1 MDYTEYE
8 DQAAEFM
15 RLAVPL
21 MQKHGIAMTP
31 ANYAVWFEY
40 VSGSNVALVDAL
52 DKEIE
57 EKGRLTD
64 QQSRQLYERFFDREK
79 DQQSFLELRE
89 ELSRLLREVIS
100 FVYTGVVSTDKSN
113 TQLQHLLGRMSPNMT
128 GQEVHDLVEE
138 VLASTRQAV
147 SSGEVLSER
156 LNYAMEEVQTL
167 KKELGETRRE
177 AKSDML
183 TGLANRKAFDEVLVS
198 STRDADQ
205 NHQAVTLIF
214 CNLDNFH
221 DINENHG
228 HPVGDLVLKRVA
240 SLLHDHVSSS
250 DLVARYSGEEF
261 AILLNNQ
268 PLSEARK
275 VAEKIRTEMAAK
287 RINRKDTG
295 ESLGQITLSLGL
307 ASYVATEGVD
317 SFMQRADRALYMAKR
332 RGRNCVS
339 EAPPPII

>member
-8 DQAAEFM
+8 EQAAEFM

-21 MQKHGIAMTP
+21 MQKHGIALTP

-40 VSGSNVALVDAL
+40 VSGSNLALIDAL

-64 QQSRQLYERFFDREK
+64 QQSRHLYERFFDREK
-79 DQQSFLELRE
+79 DQQAFLELRE

-113 TQLQHLLGRMSPNMT
+113 TQLQHLLGRMSPSMT
-128 GQEVHDLVEE
+128 GQEVHDLVED
-138 VLASTRQAV
+138 VLATTRQAV

-167 KKELGETRRE
+167 KKDLDETRRE
-177 AKSDML
+177 AKSDTL
-183 TGLANRKAFDEVLVS
+183 TGLANRKAFDDVLTNA
-198 STRDADQ
+198 TRDADKTPGEI
-205 NHQAVTLIF
+205 NLIF
-214 CNLDNFH
+214 CNLDNFNE
-221 DINENHG
+221 INEKHG

-240 SLLHDHVSSS
+240 SLLRNNLTETDM
-250 DLVARYSGEEF
+250 VARYSGEEF
-261 AILLNNQ
+261 AILLPNQ
-268 PLSEARK
+268 SLKEARR
-275 VAEKIRTEMAAK
+275 VADKLRTEMAAK
-287 RINRKDTG
+287 RITRKDNG

-307 ASYVATEGVD
+307 ANYVASEGVD
-317 SFMQRADRALYMAKR
+317 SFLQRADRALYMAKR

>member
-21 MQKHGIAMTP
+21 MKKHGIAMTP

-167 KKELGETRRE
+167 KKELDETRRE

-183 TGLANRKAFDEVLVS
+183 TGLANRKAFDEILDS
-198 STRDADQ
+198 STRNADQ

-214 CNLDNFH
+214 CNLDNFN

-275 VAEKIRTEMAAK
+275 IAEKIRTEMAAK
-287 RINRKDTG
+287 RIARKDTG

-307 ASYVATEGVD
+307 ATYVATEGVD

>member
-21 MQKHGIAMTP
+21 MKKHGIAMTP

-167 KKELGETRRE
+167 KKELDETRRE
-177 AKSDML
+177 AKSDTL
-183 TGLANRKAFDEVLVS
+183 TGLANRKAFDEVLDS

-240 SLLHDHVSSS
+240 SLLHDNVSSS

-261 AILLNNQ
+261 AILLNNR

>member
-21 MQKHGIAMTP
+21 MKKHGIAMTP

-167 KKELGETRRE
+167 KKELDETRRE

-183 TGLANRKAFDEVLVS
+183 TGLANRKAFDEILDS
-198 STRDADQ
+198 STRNADQ

-214 CNLDNFH
+214 CNLDNFN

-228 HPVGDLVLKRVA
+228 QPVGDLVLKRVA
-240 SLLHDHVSSS
+240 SLLQDHVSNS

-275 VAEKIRTEMAAK
+275 IAEKIRTEMAAK
-287 RINRKDTG
+287 RIARKDTG

-307 ASYVATEGVD
+307 ATYVATEGVD